1 MEQTQDRF
9 WNLLQPEHLKARAF
23 CQKLA
28 GGRDD
33 GDDLYQDALVAAY
46 ARLGDLR
53 QEAAFRPWLYRI
65 MVNTFKNRVR
75 RTHREVELTDAHL
88 ERAVGEDPSGLYAA
102 RRRLEA
108 AFAVLDPTEQAL
120 VALTDL
126 EGWPQ
131 AEAAEVF
138 GFSTGAAKVR
148 LHRARRKMRRVLQK
162 SAQGVEKPATRRE
175 TEGDVCVAD
184 SLGDS

>member
-1 MEQTQDRF
+1 MEKDQDRF

-23 CQKLA
+23 CRKLA

-33 GDDLYQDALVAAY
+33 GDDLYQDALVRAY

-53 QEAAFRPWLYRI
+53 QESAFRPWLYRI

-75 RTHREVELTDAHL
+75 RTHREVELTDEL
-88 ERAVGEDPSGLYAA
+88 IDRTVGEDPSGLYAA
-102 RRRLEA
+102 RRRLA
-108 AFAVLDPTEQAL
+108 VAFAELDSVEQAL
-120 VALTDL
+120 VTLTDL
-126 EGWPQ
+126 QGWPN
-131 AEAAEVF
+131 AETAEVF
-138 GFSTGAAKVR
+138 GFSVGAVKVR
-148 LHRARRKMRRVLQK
+148 LHRARRKMRRVLQN
-162 SAQGVEKPATRRE
+162 SAPAAGEQVTRPE